1 MVATRGSWH
10 DRRIMEFTVLGA
22 SMAKEEKTAEELIEL
37 LHEQIRGDR
46 LASEPNPQWVKI
58 IPLVDDKRANW
69 KVAHSPKTEPPGDY
83 WKAIERAM
91 PELQK
96 LYDLKE

>member
-1 MVATRGSWH
+1 LVLNTTCGTLGGNLHREETH
-10 DRRIMEFTVLGA
+10 DHTE
-22 SMAKEEKTAEELIEL
+22 S
-37 LHEQIRGDR
+37 HIRGYR

-69 KVAHSPKTEPPGDY
+69 KVAHSPKPEPPGDY
-83 WKAIERAM
+83 WKAIERVM